1 MMDRQYRNRSVLSP
15 RSGGWKFEAK
25 VWAGVVLL
33 RENVL
38 HLLAAGGLLAIC
50 SVP

>member
-1 MMDRQYRNRSVLSP
+1 M
-15 RSGGWKFEAK
+15 
-25 VWAGVVLL
+25 WARVVFL

-38 HLLAAGGLLAIC
+38 HAFLLAAGGLLAIR